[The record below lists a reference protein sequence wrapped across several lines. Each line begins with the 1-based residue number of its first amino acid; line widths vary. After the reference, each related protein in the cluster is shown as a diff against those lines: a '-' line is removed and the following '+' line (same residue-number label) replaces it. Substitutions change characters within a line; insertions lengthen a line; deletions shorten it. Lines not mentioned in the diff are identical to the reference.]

1 MLHAMDQGAGGR
13 AAEPADAAEEQPVR
27 RNAQEDLEY
36 IRRMLA
42 ASGHLSIVPGRGIAL
57 IGLLALGVTAVN
69 RWQTGPPWREQ
80 DVNPAGL
87 ALWGGLLAVSLAI
100 GVAAMGRKA
109 RHTGQVFWSPV
120 LRKALWGY
128 GAAMTLGAILTGSVI
143 YEGRADLLAEVWL
156 GCYGAGLT
164 AAGVVSVAPVR
175 WMGMSFLL
183 LAAGAAVAPPW
194 AGLLLLGLGFG
205 WVHLAFGAYIAWK
218 HDG

>member
-1 MLHAMDQGAGGR
+1 MDQGSRQGR
-13 AAEPADAAEEQPVR
+13 AQPAADAAERPPR
-27 RNAQEDLEY
+27 RSAQEDLDY

-42 ASGHLSIVPGRGIAL
+42 ASGHLSIVPGRGIAV
-57 IGLLALGVTAVN
+57 IGALALAVTAVN
-69 RWQTGPPWREQ
+69 RWGTGPPWRE
-80 DVNPAGL
+80 DAVNPASLG
-87 ALWGGLLAVSLAI
+87 LWGALLAVSLAI
-100 GVAAMGRKA
+100 GAGAMAQKA
-109 RHTGQVFWSPV
+109 RRTGQVFWSPV

-128 GAAMTLGAILTGSVI
+128 GAAMTLGAILTASVI

-175 WMGMSFLL
+175 WMGVCFLT
-183 LAAGAAVAPPW
+183 LAAAAAVAPPW

-205 WVHLAFGAYIAWK
+205 WAHLSFGAYIAWR